1 MLKSL
6 KKLAEIPFQLLS
18 LTSNKLKKYK
28 YEAKAN
34 IKWKEIHIPNTLLEK
49 LSHQLQTN
57 THPLTTSLSTDEKI
71 TINDI
76 KKKTKQLNQN
86 NITRTD
92 AYLQF
97 YKRNPEIHWAFLAHL
112 VSRNGG
118 WNMTDLKGNLLRS
131 ILSEQQ
137 QHDFFMF
144 LEKANANIFQDAFPQ
159 LLLYEQGKQQNKN
172 LFHLLP
178 YFNVSAFMQ
187 PVWNLFNSEK
197 NSQFL
202 TIALI
207 INEQHYI
214 EKRVIHNPFFQEN
227 VLNTILFQA
236 QEFLQFT
243 QVLFPYHYQDNKV
256 RLAGFSVR
264 DFSNVAERIEIGKRL
279 YSILFGIDELS
290 NDVTSFAD
298 STHHTGS
305 RNDFWPNVF
314 SKEDITNPP
323 ATQLVCNQ
331 REPIIYSP
339 PLTKAWGNITHSF
352 SDQSDWYE
360 STQTLDY
367 FAPIS
372 TPTRF
377 DITHD
382 YCLKLQKMLVA
393 SSVL

>member
-1 MLKSL
+1 MFKPL
-6 KKLAEIPFQLLS
+6 KKLAQIPLHLLS
-18 LTSNKLKKYK
+18 LTSNKLEKYK
-28 YEAKAN
+28 YESKAN
-34 IKWKEIHIPNTLLEK
+34 VKWKEINIPNNLLEK
-49 LSHQLQTN
+49 LTHELQTK
-57 THPLTTSLSTDEKI
+57 THTLKASLSTDEKI
-71 TINDI
+71 LLNDI
-76 KKKTKQLNQN
+76 KKKTKQLNKN
-86 NITRTD
+86 NITRTN

-97 YKRNPEIHWAFLAHL
+97 YKKNPEVHWAFLAHL

-118 WNMTDLKGNLLRS
+118 WNMTDLKGSLLRS
-131 ILSEQQ
+131 ILSDQQ
-137 QHDFFMF
+137 QLDFFMF
-144 LEKANANIFQDAFPQ
+144 LEKANANIFHDAYPQ
-159 LLLYEQGKQQNKN
+159 LLLYEYGKQRNKN

-187 PVWNLFNSEK
+187 PVWNLFSSEK

-214 EKRVIHNPFFQEN
+214 EKRVIHNSFFQEN
-227 VLNTILFQA
+227 VLNTLLFQA

-243 QVLFPYHYQDNKV
+243 QVLFPYHYRDNKV

-298 STHHTGS
+298 STDHTGS
-305 RNDFWPNVF
+305 RHDFWPHVF
-314 SKEDITNPP
+314 SKADIINPR
-323 ATQLVCNQ
+323 ATQLVCNSK
-331 REPIIYSP
+331 EASIYSP
-339 PLTKAWGNITHSF
+339 PLTKAWGDITHSF
-352 SDQSDWYE
+352 SDQSDWYK

-393 SSVL
+393 SSVF